1 MIYTPPVYNYIG
13 SKLNLL
19 SFIQSTIEDYTGKSL
34 SELDSIADLFCG
46 TGAVTYMMLA
56 NKIRHVISNDLQ
68 YYAYILTSSLSTRNI
83 DFEKLKKS
91 IEYMNKEIKALPFNP
106 SESDFVTCNF
116 TEHGKDKRKYF
127 TQENGA
133 RIDYARKKIENMKAN
148 LTQEEYNFLIK
159 CLLHAVIRVSN
170 ITCVYGA
177 FLKSFKPSAKNILNL
192 PCDLDKFVLDCPEN
206 VKLECMN
213 YDIFDL
219 LSSGKLDTSQL
230 EVVYLDPPYSKRR
243 YDTSYHVL
251 ETIALY
257 DSPVLRGI
265 TGLRP
270 EPAVTHFSHKT
281 NSMNDFDKMF
291 SLIKSKY
298 LFVSYSSD
306 GNVSKEDMIMLLSK
320 YFGNVRCYETFYK
333 RAKTNI
339 SKNEQPPTVKEYIF
353 AAERIG
359 VSQIKKEDKKEEHV
373 PVSSTYKKEIF
384 NSMANICDEFGKIA
398 SVLSKVLRSE

>member
-1 MIYTPPVYNYIG
+1 MLYNPPVYNYIG

-19 SFIQSTIEDYTGKSL
+19 SFIQETIEDYTGKPL

-46 TGAVTYMMLA
+46 TGAVTYMFMA
-56 NKIRHVISNDLQ
+56 NQIKRVVANDLQ
-68 YYAYILTSSLSTRNI
+68 YYAYILTTSLSKSNI
-83 DFEKLKKS
+83 DIAKLKKS
-91 IEYMNKEIKALPFNP
+91 IAHINREIKDLKFNP
-106 SESDFVTCNF
+106 TENDFVTYHF
-116 TEHGKDKRKYF
+116 TEHGPDKRKYF

-133 RIDYARKKIENMKAN
+133 RIDYVRKKIESMKAN
-148 LTQEEYNFLIK
+148 LSQEEYNFMIK

-177 FLKSFKPSAKNILNL
+177 FLKSFKDAAKNVLNL
-192 PCDLDKFVLDCPEN
+192 PGDLDKFVLDCPN
-206 VKLECMN
+206 TVKLECMN
-213 YDIFDL
+213 CDIFDL
-219 LSSGKLDTSQL
+219 LASGKLDTSQL

-291 SLIKSKY
+291 SMIKSKY

-306 GNVSKEDMIMLLSK
+306 GNVSKDDMIMLLSK
-320 YFGNVRCYETFYK
+320 YFGNVKCYETFYK

-339 SKNEQPPTVKEYIF
+339 SKSEQPPTVKEYIF
-353 AAERIG
+353 AAERGGDQI
-359 VSQIKKEDKKEEHV
+359 VREPIKKECNPD
-373 PVSSTYKKEIF
+373 TYKKEIF
-384 NSMANICDEFGKIA
+384 NSMANICDEFSKIA
-398 SVLSKVLRSE
+398 SMLSKVLRSE